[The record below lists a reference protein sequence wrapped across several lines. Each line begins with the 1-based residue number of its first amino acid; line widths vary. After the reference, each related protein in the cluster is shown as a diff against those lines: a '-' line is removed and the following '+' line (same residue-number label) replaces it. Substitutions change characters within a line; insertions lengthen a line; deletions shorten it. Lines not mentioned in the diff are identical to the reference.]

1 MGEVCRYKVY
11 MAILLSIIQTRI
23 NFGNLHM
30 NSVIVIFFFFLNLF
44 NSDKHMFQ
52 LAESL
57 PA

>member
-30 NSVIVIFFFFLNLF
+30 NSVIVIFLNLF